1 MVVIRGERV
10 VLRPFRPE
18 EADQWHRAR
27 MASADDRTQFPV
39 GPPDPDRLRERVERS
54 GELREGDLDLAIEVD
69 GRLVGEMR
77 TYAEPGRTMWP
88 GLFFLSIALF
98 RPEDRGRGL
107 GTEAVRALCDWLFG
121 SAGAERIESS
131 TAVANA
137 RMRRVFDKLGF
148 EFDGVKKR
156 WDVDWAHYSVSR
168 EQWNVDRS

>member
-1 MVVIRGERV
+1 MVVIRGEWV
-10 VLRPFRPE
+10 VLRPFHQE
-18 EADQWHRAR
+18 ELDEWHRAR

-39 GPPDPDRLRERVERS
+39 GPPDPERLRERVERS
-54 GELREGDLDLAIEVD
+54 GELHHGALDLAVEVD
-69 GRLVGEMR
+69 GRLIGEIG

-107 GTEAVRALCDWLFG
+107 GTDAVRVLCDWLFR

-131 TAVANA
+131 TAVTNTG
-137 RMRRVFDKLGF
+137 MRSVFEKLGF
-148 EFDGVKKR
+148 GLEGVKGR
-156 WDVDWAHYSVSR
+156 WDVEWAYYVASR

>member
-1 MVVIRGERV
+1 MVVIRGEQV
-10 VLRPFRPE
+10 VLRPFRPD
-18 EADQWHRAR
+18 EADEWHHAR

-39 GPPDPDRLRERVERS
+39 GPPDPERLRERAERS
-54 GELREGDLDLAIEVD
+54 GELREGDLDLAVEVD
-69 GRLVGEMR
+69 GRLIGEIG

-98 RPEDRGRGL
+98 RPEDRGRGF
-107 GTEAVRALCDWLFG
+107 GSEAVRLLRDWLFD

-131 TAVANA
+131 TAVSNA
-137 RMRRVFDKLGF
+137 RMRGVFDKLGF
-148 EFDGVKKR
+148 GFDGVERR